1 MIGLWKTSF
10 VRKYQ
15 LNMLTFEGSRE
26 GGEGAD
32 LPPQSFSNLT
42 IETFSTC
49 SPITSVSLKVNLMT
63 SSILV
68 YVKLIMQIMFW
79 IKLDNRNFLK
89 KIVLISSSAL
99 YS

>member
-1 MIGLWKTSF
+1 MNNDRALKDKFCQKISAQYVNLRRFKG
-10 VRKYQ
+10 
-15 LNMLTFEGSRE
+15 

-63 SSILV
+63 SSILI
-68 YVKLIMQIMFW
+68 YVKLIMQIMF
-79 IKLDNRNFLK
+79 
-89 KIVLISSSAL
+89 
-99 YS
+99 